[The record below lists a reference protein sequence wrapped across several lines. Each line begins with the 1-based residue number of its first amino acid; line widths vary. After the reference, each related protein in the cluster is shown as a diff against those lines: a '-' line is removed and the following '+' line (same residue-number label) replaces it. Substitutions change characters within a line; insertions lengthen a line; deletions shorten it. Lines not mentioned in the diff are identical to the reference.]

1 MSDLPSPY
9 LRARE
14 LLTNPR
20 LLALASVLAFSVLLI
35 VFLGKPLSPFFIAL
49 VIAYFLEGG
58 VRRVRLYKDHRP
70 LAVTVVYLL
79 FLLAYVMAL
88 LGPLQLAARQALQLG
103 RNAPAILE
111 KLHRVALSWPA
122 YLEGLVPLDRQEQLT
137 ALLAEKVRDAG
148 EALIARSLAAIPEA
162 TTWAVYAFLV
172 PLIVFFLLKDKE
184 RLLRGFMRLM
194 PRERELVDRVWLEVE
209 GKIANYV
216 HGKVWE
222 ILIVG
227 TVTAVVF
234 FLLDFRYPAMLGLV
248 SGLSVLIPFV
258 GAIAVAVPVLV
269 LGYAQWGA
277 GPELG
282 WLMLAYAVIQGVDG
296 NILVPL
302 IFSEA
307 VKLHPL
313 LILLGVVVFGSLW
326 GFWGVFFAIPLATL
340 AKSLLEVVLELRA
353 QQESAAEG
361 ENPGVGR

>member
-9 LRARE
+9 QRAHE

-20 LLALASVLAFSVLLI
+20 LLALVSVLAFSVLLI
-35 VFLGKPLSPFFIAL
+35 VFLGQPLLPFFIAL

-58 VRRVRLYKDHRP
+58 VRWVMRYKEHRP
-70 LAVTVVYLL
+70 LAVTAVYLL
-79 FLLAYVMAL
+79 FLLVYVMAL
-88 LGPLQLAARQALQLG
+88 LGPLQLAARQAMQLG

-111 KLHRVALSWPA
+111 KLHEVALSWSA
-122 YLEGLVPLDRQEQLT
+122 YLEGLVPPGRQEQLT
-137 ALLAEKVRDAG
+137 ALLAEKVRGAG
-148 EALIARSLAAIPEA
+148 EALLARSLAAIPEA
-162 TTWAVYAFLV
+162 TTWAVYVFLV

-194 PRERELVDRVWLEVE
+194 PRERELVDRVWLEVQ

-216 HGKVWE
+216 RGKIWE

-227 TVTAVVF
+227 TVTTLVF
-234 FLLDFRYPAMLGLV
+234 FLLDFRYPAMLGMI

-258 GAIAVAVPVLV
+258 GAIAVALPVLV

-277 GPELG
+277 GAELG
-282 WLMLAYAVIQGVDG
+282 WLMLAYTVIQLVDG

-353 QQESAAEG
+353 QQRSAAGG
-361 ENPGVGR
+361 ESPG